1 MVAVLITEYERAII
15 DKMRTSPENIRC
27 KVCLNIGV
35 PYTEEGFRTA
45 LSIYSD
51 PDRTTKE
58 QERRMQE
65 YRATGYAEPLVFGTG
80 KTRPYLCP
88 TDKEVTEGEK
98 KAVLKSEYEP
108 AEIQAVIITEYESA
122 VIQAIRNT
130 SHMLKCMVC
139 DALILPYTA
148 ESFDYAMNEFKA
160 EKGKDPEKII
170 IHEAAWRLGKYWNK
184 DYADTPMFGKGK
196 VITIK
201 SAI

>member
-15 DKMRTSPENIRC
+15 DKMRTSPEDIRC
-27 KVCLNIGV
+27 KICLNIGV
-35 PYTEEGFRTA
+35 PYTEEGLKTA

-51 PDRTTKE
+51 PDRTAKE
-58 QERRMQE
+58 QERRIQE
-65 YRATGYAEPLVFGTG
+65 YRAAGHIEPLEFGTG
-80 KTRPYLCP
+80 KTSAYLQLGN
-88 TDKEVTEGEK
+88 KEEGEE
-98 KAVLKSEYEP
+98 KAVLKSVYEP
-108 AEIQAVIITEYESA
+108 AVIQAVIITEYESA

-148 ESFDYAMNEFKA
+148 ESFVYAMNEFKT
-160 EKGKDPEKII
+160 ENNKDAQETIKR
-170 IHEAAWRLGKYWNK
+170 EGVWRLAKYWNK
-184 DYADTPMFGKGK
+184 DYTDTPMFGKGK